1 VSDVTSRWVRTC
13 RTTQEDDAGEEEE
26 PKQGRQHCEGGSS
39 DEHFHR
45 LGQEGGGQESDGDGA
60 EPGDEQRRQHD
71 QHGEPATDRQSAG
84 QGAEDRRQDQ
94 LPQHRCQ
101 EREEGTPPGRGPRR
115 PHATGAPT
123 TGGQDRASIGAPPGR
138 RRMAR
143 HRPSGRGI
151 VAGTVSGTRTR
162 PQLPDDE
169 RPAWDLDRVKDAV
182 AGMLAQRPPDI
193 HLIARQ
199 LHLSQRTLQ
208 RRLRGAGVTYGGLVA
223 EVRRQAA
230 ERLLQ
235 DQRRKIADV
244 ARALG
249 YSDPAHFTRA
259 FVRWTGI
266 SPRGFRGRAGAGDQ
280 GRSVSPK
287 LPR

>member
-1 VSDVTSRWVRTC
+1 
-13 RTTQEDDAGEEEE
+13 
-26 PKQGRQHCEGGSS
+26 
-39 DEHFHR
+39 
-45 LGQEGGGQESDGDGA
+45 
-60 EPGDEQRRQHD
+60 
-71 QHGEPATDRQSAG
+71 
-84 QGAEDRRQDQ
+84 
-94 LPQHRCQ
+94 
-101 EREEGTPPGRGPRR
+101 
-115 PHATGAPT
+115 
-123 TGGQDRASIGAPPGR
+123 
-138 RRMAR
+138 
-143 HRPSGRGI
+143 
-151 VAGTVSGTRTR
+151 VAGTVSGTRRR

-169 RPAWDLDRVKDAV
+169 RPAWDLARVKDAV

-259 FVRWTGI
+259 FVRWTGV
-266 SPRGFRGRAGAGDQ
+266 SPRGFRGRVVTGDQ
-280 GRSVSPK
+280 DRPESPK
-287 LPR
+287 RPR